1 MVFMKYFKTFKT
13 YHISAGSTV
22 LHLPLNNFSP
32 SLSPPVFSINKSD
45 LPNHEFSVV
54 SGGDLV
60 LEKSLDY
67 ELRSEYEMR
76 IMVRQEETD
85 TRDVISVRVRVSN
98 VNDWS
103 PTFR

>member
-1 MVFMKYFKTFKT
+1 MVR
-13 YHISAGSTV
+13 
-22 LHLPLNNFSP
+22 
-32 SLSPPVFSINKSD
+32 
-45 LPNHEFSVV
+45 
-54 SGGDLV
+54 GDLV

-76 IMVRQEETD
+76 IMVRQEET
-85 TRDVISVRVRVSN
+85 RDVISVRVRVSN

>member
-1 MVFMKYFKTFKT
+1 
-13 YHISAGSTV
+13 
-22 LHLPLNNFSP
+22 
-32 SLSPPVFSINKSD
+32 VFSINKSD
-45 LPNHEFSVV
+45 LPNQEFSVV
-54 SGGDLV
+54 RGDLV

-76 IMVRQEETD
+76 IMVRQEET
-85 TRDVISVRVRVSN
+85 RDVISVRVRVSN

>member
-1 MVFMKYFKTFKT
+1 M
-13 YHISAGSTV
+13 
-22 LHLPLNNFSP
+22 
-32 SLSPPVFSINKSD
+32 FSINKSD
-45 LPNHEFSVV
+45 LPNQEFSVV
-54 SGGDLV
+54 RGDLV

-76 IMVRQEETD
+76 IMVRQEET
-85 TRDVISVRVRVSN
+85 RDVISVRVRVSN